1 MKYVVYCII
10 LEHYKGTNIS
20 HSKLLKVGY
29 SRDSAKY
36 RLDVNER
43 LEGDLSYR
51 ALFGKITIAAE
62 KEFGSQQEA
71 LLYEEKLLTA
81 LGRKDC
87 SIYEKVSGVKELRQ
101 WNQGREDFLLEVL
114 S

>member
-29 SRDSAKY
+29 SRESAKY
-36 RLDVNER
+36 RLDMNER

-51 ALFGKITIAAE
+51 ALFDRITIAAE
-62 KEFGSQQEA
+62 KEFGTQQEA

-81 LGRKDC
+81 LGKKDC

-101 WNQGREDFLLEVL
+101 WSQGREDFLLEAL

>member
-10 LEHYKGTNIS
+10 LEHYRGTNIS
-20 HSKLLKVGY
+20 HSKLIKVGY

-36 RLDVNER
+36 RLDMNER
-43 LEGDLSYR
+43 IEGDLSYR
-51 ALFGKITIAAE
+51 TLFGKITIAAE
-62 KEFGSQQEA
+62 KEFGTQQEA

-81 LGRKDC
+81 LGKKDC

-101 WNQGREDFLLEVL
+101 WSQDREDFLMKML